1 MTPPPQKKPHQ
12 HPSPPPPR
20 DPPVQI
26 LKCPYKSRPEENKEK
41 EHLHYTN
48 TVDSWAVRA
57 RACATGAE
65 D

>member
-1 MTPPPQKKPHQ
+1 MAAHSARHALRAPAAP
-12 HPSPPPPR
+12 
-20 DPPVQI
+20 QI